1 MSVRLEQR
9 KVDQTITMQTYK
21 VDSMAPCSVRGVRN
35 AIDSDRLPLTSYSLP
50 HPEQTMSWTS
60 KHSGLDGPVRS
71 LYRQKGASGETYLS
85 QAHERRREHVEIE
98 RKNIDE
104 PNFNCSVHTARDTSC
119 TLKREGRGD
128 MTYLDTPATEAHDLL
143 QRRFRRARLKLSRAC
158 LACPERASWS

>member
-60 KHSGLDGPVRS
+60 KHSAWMA
-71 LYRQKGASGETYLS
+71 LYEAYIARR
-85 QAHERRREHVEIE
+85 ERRV
-98 RKNIDE
+98 
-104 PNFNCSVHTARDTSC
+104 
-119 TLKREGRGD
+119 
-128 MTYLDTPATEAHDLL
+128 
-143 QRRFRRARLKLSRAC
+143 RLISPKLTKEDGSTWR
-158 LACPERASWS
+158 L